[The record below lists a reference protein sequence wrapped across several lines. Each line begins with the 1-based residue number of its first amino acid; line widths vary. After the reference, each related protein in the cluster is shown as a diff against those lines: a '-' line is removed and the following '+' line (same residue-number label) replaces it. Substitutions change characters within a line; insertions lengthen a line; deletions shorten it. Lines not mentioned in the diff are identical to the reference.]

1 MKKNNDGM
9 VSLCLI
15 SYRQLSCETVILIYF
30 DLFLFVIFHSMTSLM
45 SDSWTREL
53 RQEVALFFFFF
64 LCCRRYVFSSRNVM
78 PLIRATE
85 TVLDVYTLN
94 QTSQEFSYLD
104 FVIRYSF

>member
-1 MKKNNDGM
+1 
-9 VSLCLI
+9 
-15 SYRQLSCETVILIYF
+15 
-30 DLFLFVIFHSMTSLM
+30 MTSQM

-53 RQEVALFFFFF
+53 RQEVTLFFFFWM
-64 LCCRRYVFSSRNVM
+64 VVVTFSSRNVM